1 MTYRGGV
8 RPTREPRIPAFLA
21 TGAVLGALV
30 FLLIDRLGPQGG
42 PFTESSTTGYMLV
55 VGLALGGGEHVV
67 PLALARRDVEH
78 CRNAAFARA
87 RQHRLLLLR

>member
-8 RPTREPRIPAFLA
+8 RPTREHRIPAFLA

-55 VGLALGGGEHVV
+55 VGLALGAILGAVAAAV
-67 PLALARRDVEH
+67 ASALRR
-78 CRNAAFARA
+78 
-87 RQHRLLLLR
+87 